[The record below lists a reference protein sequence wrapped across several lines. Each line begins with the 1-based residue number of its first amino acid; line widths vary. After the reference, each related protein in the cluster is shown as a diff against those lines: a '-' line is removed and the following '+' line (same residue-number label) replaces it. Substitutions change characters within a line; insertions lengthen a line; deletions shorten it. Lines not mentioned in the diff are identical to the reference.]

1 MIDKKSPQFTAGL
14 AMLANPVLPL
24 ARIVQLLYLTGPFE
38 RIAPILDELNEPVE
52 MAASAYENPREL
64 LLPYL
69 DDLRLFEQL
78 KHPGQEETLI
88 LAESLEPLEQFE
100 ALELR
105 VSQRIL
111 TRELEKINS
120 LLCGLCN
127 CSLCCIGPSPE
138 MSQFFF
144 EIPLTDLETGLFDL
158 PRVDTLESSR
168 TAPCTEPPLMVGEAP
183 FFKAPPA
190 LYRWEK
196 SWSLILPK
204 NAACPNLAQAT
215 GGCTIYP
222 ERPNTCRRP
231 QIFPYALE
239 RLPEHDSEA
248 KTAYVARHKLLA
260 VWDCPYVRELREEIG
275 AYAQLCGLT
284 PIFKWNKA

>member
-38 RIAPILDELNEPVE
+38 RIAPILDEFNEPVE
-52 MAASAYENPREL
+52 MAASSYENPREL

-78 KHPGQEETLI
+78 KHPGQEEALI

-100 ALELR
+100 AFELR

-168 TAPCTEPPLMVGEAP
+168 TDPYTEPPLMVGEAP
-183 FFKAPPA
+183 FFMAPPA

-196 SWSLILPK
+196 RWSLILPK

-239 RLPEHDSEA
+239 RLPEHDKE
-248 KTAYVARHKLLA
+248 TRPAYVARHKLLA

-284 PIFKWNKA
+284 PIFKWNKS